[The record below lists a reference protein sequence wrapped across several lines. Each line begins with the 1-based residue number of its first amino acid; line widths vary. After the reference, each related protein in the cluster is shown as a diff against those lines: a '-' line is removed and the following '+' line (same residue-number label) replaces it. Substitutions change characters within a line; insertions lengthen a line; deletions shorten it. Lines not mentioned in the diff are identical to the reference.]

1 MLEVK
6 GPQNSSFPL
15 IHPGEPNLLA
25 YAQGVCMVPQDR
37 IIFSNV
43 ANKEEHVRRGSL
55 ADVCLDTPLCNGHTT
70 GKAITTPDECG
81 ARFVKCDL
89 ELPKLQPATGG
100 NGGCVY
106 LTNSAAAGDFT
117 SLKTLS
123 VHSLISVDE
132 IFICIL
138 QCF

>member
-1 MLEVK
+1 MLLNESMLEVK
-6 GPQNSSFPL
+6 GQRSSFPL

-70 GKAITTPDECG
+70 GKAPSRRPMSVAPD
-81 ARFVKCDL
+81 L
-89 ELPKLQPATGG
+89 L
-100 NGGCVY
+100 
-106 LTNSAAAGDFT
+106 SA
-117 SLKTLS
+117 
-123 VHSLISVDE
+123 I
-132 IFICIL
+132 
-138 QCF
+138 